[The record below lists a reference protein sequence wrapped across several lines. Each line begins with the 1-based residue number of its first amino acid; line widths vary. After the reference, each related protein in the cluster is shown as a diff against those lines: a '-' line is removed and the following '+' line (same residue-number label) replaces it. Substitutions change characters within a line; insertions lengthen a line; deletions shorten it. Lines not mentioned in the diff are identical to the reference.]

1 MKIFGAKLT
10 VVWTVVGVFGLLVG
24 SIDQNPNTVTQAMV
38 VLCWAEL
45 RHIIDNI
52 NVKKD

>member
-24 SIDQNPNTVTQAMV
+24 SIDQNPNTVIQAMI

-45 RHIIDNI
+45 QNI
-52 NVKKD
+52 TDRLGEK